1 MSYVDAHLHLADP
14 AYAGRIEQLMDDA
27 EKNNIDC
34 LLSNAV
40 DFETSV
46 ETISLSKRY
55 YGRVLAAVGIH
66 PWTVSKKISLELEK
80 FQQLLTDNSRYVR
93 AIGEVGLDGKYS
105 QDMEKKK
112 AQREVFEFFLT
123 LAEQKE
129 LPVVIHSRLAVDEV
143 LETLSSFDP
152 AGGILHWYDGPVE
165 KLDLI
170 RQHGYFIT
178 VGPTI
183 FYSCRIREIALKAD
197 VGMILSETDGP
208 VLHHGPF
215 EGKMTQPSFVIPVI
229 QKIAEIRSEKLEAI
243 RDAVSR
249 NFDRFVV
256 RNAGQNKR

>member
-112 AQREVFEFFLT
+112 AQREVLEFFLA

-129 LPVVIHSRLAVDEV
+129 LPVVIHSRLAVNEV
-143 LETLSSFDP
+143 LETLSSFNSLRVL
-152 AGGILHWYDGPVE
+152 LHWYDGPID

-170 RQHGYFIT
+170 RERGYFIS
-178 VGPTI
+178 VGPSV
-183 FYSCRIREIALKAD
+183 FYSRRISEIARKTD
-197 VGMILSETDGP
+197 VGLILTETDGP
-208 VLHHGPF
+208 VSHHGPF
-215 EGKMTQPSFVIPVI
+215 EGKTTQPSFVV
-229 QKIAEIRSEKLEAI
+229 
-243 RDAVSR
+243 D
-249 NFDRFVV
+249 VV
-256 RNAGQNKR
+256 RKLAEMKSESPESVREAVRANFERFL